1 MNKCNIN
8 LTESLYYIT
17 VNRVNNQILCGM
29 DAVRKKCYGVEG
41 IMRKNGLPYLKLLS
55 RQYPSIQAA
64 SNAIISLSAQLE
76 LPKGT
81 EHFLSDVHG
90 EYEAFQHVIKNG
102 AGSIWLKIKEMFG
115 DSLSKQ
121 EQRNLATLIYYPE
134 EKTPLMLQTVADQ
147 AEWCRLTLVRL
158 IKLCRLLTSKYRRA
172 TVRSFLPEDLAPI
185 IEELLYEGEN
195 IENKSVYYRNLI
207 ETIISTDSSQT
218 FIITL
223 AELIQHLAISR
234 LHVIG
239 DIYDRG
245 YGAHLIMDSL
255 MEYHQVDIQWGNHDI
270 LWMGAAAGSEPCIAN
285 VIRICLRYGNM
296 ETLENG
302 YGVSLLPLASFA
314 LETYEGDPCN
324 CFIPKVM
331 NKEDFTNRELS
342 LMAQMQKAMAIIQ
355 FKLEGQIIKRRPHYQ
370 MEDRLLLDKINYEQG
385 TVSLNNV
392 EYPMLDKNFP
402 TIDKDDP
409 YALSPAEQVVM
420 DKLKTSFINSKKLQQ
435 HVRFLYSK
443 GSIYLVHDGNL
454 LYHGCISMNDDGTFK
469 AFSIN
474 GQEFS
479 GKAFMDRVDRLARQA
494 YFTNDNP
501 EKKQYGIDAIW
512 YLWCAPQSPL
522 FGKEKMATFE
532 RYFLADKATHKE
544 ERNGYYVLQD
554 NVETAR
560 KILKEFNLDPETGHV
575 INGHVPVRVKQ
586 GEQPVKA
593 EGRLLVIDGGFSRA
607 YQPQTGIAGYTLIA
621 NSKALLL
628 ASHHPFDSMRKA
640 VLEDAGLEL
649 DSEIKMI
656 ERYPVRKRVKDT
668 DCGRAIQ
675 QQIDALQELLHAYR
689 EGLIKEQ

>member
-1 MNKCNIN
+1 
-8 LTESLYYIT
+8 
-17 VNRVNNQILCGM
+17 
-29 DAVRKKCYGVEG
+29 
-41 IMRKNGLPYLKLLS
+41 MRKNGLSYLKLLS
-55 RQYPSIQAA
+55 GQYPSIQAA
-64 SNAIISLSAQLE
+64 SNAVISLSAQLE

-102 AGSIWLKIKEMFG
+102 AGSIWLKIEEMFG
-115 DSLSKQ
+115 DTLSKQ

-134 EKTPLMLQTVADQ
+134 QKTPLMLQTVKDQ

-185 IEELLYEGEN
+185 IEELLYEGES

-218 FIITL
+218 FIVTL

-314 LETYEGDPCN
+314 LETYENDPCE

-355 FKLEGQIIKRRPHYQ
+355 FKLEGQTIKRRPHYQ
-370 MEDRLLLDKINYEQG
+370 MDDRLLLDKINYEQG
-385 TVSLNNV
+385 TVMLNNI
-392 EYPMLDKNFP
+392 EYPLLDKNFP
-402 TIDKDDP
+402 TIDKNDP
-409 YALSPAEQVVM
+409 YALSAAEQVVM
-420 DKLKTSFINSKKLQQ
+420 DKLKISFINSKKLQQ

-443 GSIYLVHDGNL
+443 GSIYLIHDGNL
-454 LYHGCISMNDDGTFK
+454 LYHGCISMNADGSFK

-474 GQEFS
+474 GQEFA

-494 YFTNDNP
+494 YFTKDSL
-501 EKKQYGIDAIW
+501 EKKQYGVDAIW

-532 RYFLADKATHKE
+532 RYFLADKAAHKE
-544 ERNGYYVLQD
+544 ERNAYYTFQD
-554 NVETAR
+554 NVDTAR
-560 KILKEFNLDPETGHV
+560 KILEEFDLDPQTGHV

-621 NSKALLL
+621 NSQALLL

-640 VLEDAGLEL
+640 VLEDVGIEI

-656 ERYPVRKRVKDT
+656 ERYPVRMRVKDT
-668 DCGRAIQ
+668 DRGREIQ
-675 QQIDALQELLHAYR
+675 QQIHALQDLLHAYR